1 MQERTN
7 PMKILKAASAMFCI
21 AATAMVFAPPVR
33 AQTPGNQDKLTKFTF
48 SGPVEIPGV
57 HLKGFK
63 VLPAGTY
70 TFRLLDSTTNRHI
83 VQIQNEDQS
92 KTYATIL
99 AIPNTRLTPA
109 DKSVITFEE
118 RPAGQPPA
126 LHAWFYPGASWG
138 DEFVYSKDEAKQ
150 LAEANKTN
158 VLYSNNEANSSE
170 VTEPIQAPSADETAR
185 MENDQIGA
193 YNANGEE
200 EQLSQVVT
208 PPPAQT
214 AQTEAP
220 ASQPYNQV
228 AQNTP
233 PANSAPAPAPAET
246 NELPQTAGN
255 TGLLMLGGLFA
266 LGGAI
271 SIRYALRHA

>member
-1 MQERTN
+1 
-7 PMKILKAASAMFCI
+7 MKIMKVASAMFCI
-21 AATAMVFAPPVR
+21 AATAMIFAPRVS

-99 AIPNTRLTPA
+99 AIPNMRLTPS

-126 LHAWFYPGASWG
+126 LHAWFYPGAAWG
-138 DEFVYSKDEAKQ
+138 DEFVYSRDEAKQ

-158 VLYSNNEANSSE
+158 VLYSNNEENSSE
-170 VTEPIQAPSADETAR
+170 VTEPIQTPTADETAR

-200 EQLSQVVT
+200 EQLSQAVT
-208 PPPAQT
+208 PPPAET
-214 AQTEAP
+214 AQTQAP
-220 ASQPYNQV
+220 ASQPYNQL

-233 PANSAPAPAPAET
+233 PANSAPAQAET

>member
-1 MQERTN
+1 MQERIH
-7 PMKILKAASAMFCI
+7 PMKILKAVSAMFCI
-21 AATAMVFAPPVR
+21 AATAMVFAPRVS
-33 AQTPGNQDKLTKFTF
+33 AQATGNQDKLTKFTF

-99 AIPNTRLTPA
+99 AIPNSRLTPT

-138 DEFVYSKDEAKQ
+138 DEFVYSKNEAKQ
-150 LAEANKTN
+150 LAQANKTN
-158 VLYSNNEANSSE
+158 VLYSNNEENSSE
-170 VTEPIQAPSADETAR
+170 VTEPIQAPTKDETAR
-185 MENDQIGA
+185 MESDQVGA

-200 EQLSQVVT
+200 EQLSQAVT
-208 PPPAQT
+208 SPMPAENAQT
-214 AQTEAP
+214 TPP
-220 ASQPYNQV
+220 ASQSYNQV

-233 PANSAPAPAPAET
+233 PANSPPAPAET

-271 SIRYALRHA
+271 SIRYALRKA

>member
-1 MQERTN
+1 
-7 PMKILKAASAMFCI
+7 MKLLKAASAMFCI
-21 AATAMVFAPPVR
+21 AATAMVFAPGVN
-33 AQTPGNQDKLTKFTF
+33 AQETGNRDKLTKFTF

-99 AIPNTRLTPA
+99 AIPNSRVERT

-126 LHAWFYPGASWG
+126 LRAWFYPGAAWG
-138 DEFVYSKDEAKQ
+138 DEFVYSKKEAKE
-150 LAEANKTN
+150 LAQANN
-158 VLYSNNEANSSE
+158 AQVLYSDNDANSNE
-170 VTEPIQAPSADETAR
+170 VNEPIQTPTADETAR
-185 MENDQIGA
+185 MEKDQIGV
-193 YNANGEE
+193 YNAKGEE
-200 EQLSQVVT
+200 EPLSAAITSPDNSQTET
-208 PPPAQT
+208 PPAR
-214 AQTEAP
+214 
-220 ASQPYNQV
+220 SYNEV

-233 PANSAPAPAPAET
+233 PANSPPAPVTTSDTMPE
-246 NELPQTAGN
+246 NHELPQTAGN
-255 TGLLMLGGLFA
+255 TGLLILGGLFA
-266 LGGAI
+266 LGAAL

>member
-1 MQERTN
+1 
-7 PMKILKAASAMFCI
+7 MKILKAASAMFCI
-21 AATAMVFAPPVR
+21 AATAMVFAPPVS
-33 AQTPGNQDKLTKFTF
+33 AQGTGNWDKLTKFTF

-70 TFRLLDSTTNRHI
+70 TFRMLNSATNRHI

-99 AIPNTRLTPA
+99 AVPNSRLTPTG
-109 DKSVITFEE
+109 KSVITFEE

-126 LHAWFYPGASWG
+126 LHAWFYPGSSFG
-138 DEFVYSKDEAKQ
+138 DEFVYSKQEAKQ
-150 LAEANKTN
+150 LAQNNKTN
-158 VLYSNNEANSSE
+158 VLYSNNAENSSE
-170 VTEPIQAPSADETAR
+170 VTQPIQAPTKDETAR
-185 MENDQIGA
+185 MENDQVGA

-200 EQLSQVVT
+200 EQLSQAVT
-208 PPPAQT
+208 PPPAQN

-220 ASQPYNQV
+220 PAQASNEV

-233 PANSAPAPAPAET
+233 PVNSAPAPASDSAAKT
-246 NELPQTAGN
+246 HELPQTAGN

-271 SIRYALRHA
+271 SIRYALRNA

>member
-1 MQERTN
+1 
-7 PMKILKAASAMFCI
+7 MKILKAASAMFCI
-21 AATAMVFAPPVR
+21 AATAMVFAPSVS
-33 AQTPGNQDKLTKFTF
+33 AQATGNRDKLTKFTF

-83 VQIQNEDQS
+83 VQIQNENQS

-99 AIPNTRLTPA
+99 AIPNTRLTPS
-109 DKSVITFEE
+109 DKSVMTFEE

-126 LHAWFYPGASWG
+126 LHAWFYPGATAG
-138 DEFVYSKDEAKQ
+138 DEFVYSKKEARE
-150 LAEANKTN
+150 LAQANKTN
-158 VLYSNNEANSSE
+158 VFYSSNEENSNE
-170 VTEPIQAPSADETAR
+170 VTEPIQAPTKDETAR
-185 MENDQIGA
+185 MENDQVGA
-193 YNANGEE
+193 YNSNGDE

-208 PPPAQT
+208 PPAM
-214 AQTEAP
+214 ENAP
-220 ASQPYNQV
+220 TQSYNEV

-233 PANSAPAPAPAET
+233 PANSAPAPAET

-255 TGLLMLGGLFA
+255 TGMLMLGGLFA

>member
-1 MQERTN
+1 
-7 PMKILKAASAMFCI
+7 MKLLKAASAMFCI
-21 AATAMVFAPPVR
+21 AAAAMVFAPGVS
-33 AQTPGNQDKLTKFTF
+33 AQETGNRDKLTKFTF

-70 TFRLLDSTTNRHI
+70 VFRLLNSDTNRHI

-99 AIPNTRLTPA
+99 AIPNTRLTPS

-118 RPAGQPPA
+118 RPSGQPPA

-138 DEFVYSKDEAKQ
+138 DEFVYSKKEARE
-150 LAEANKTN
+150 LAQANKTP
-158 VLYSNNEANSSE
+158 VLYSDNAANSSE
-170 VTEPIQAPSADETAR
+170 VTEPIQAPTKDETAR
-185 MENDQIGA
+185 MENDQVGA

-200 EQLSQVVT
+200 EQLSAAVT
-208 PPPAQT
+208 NPQPETPPAQ
-214 AQTEAP
+214 
-220 ASQPYNQV
+220 PYNEV

-233 PANSAPAPAPAET
+233 PANAAPAPVASSSET

-255 TGLLMLGGLFA
+255 TGLLMLGGLLA
-266 LGGAI
+266 LGGALG
-271 SIRYALRHA
+271 IRYALRHA